1 MKEGLSQGSRR
12 TLADKLNQLFATF
25 RPESQE
31 VGRGRP
37 GREYYNSEI
46 ADRINRPG
54 PIANRIRELVGET
67 VTISGAYLGELRQG
81 KATDPRLSHLK
92 ALAIAF
98 GVPTSYLVDDEEDDP
113 TGTVAADLHRLG
125 QMRRLGVQQVVFRDV
140 LGRSG
145 LSGRSQEAMT
155 AIFEQLL
162 EMEGISDRGSGDDAR
177 PPSVDDGTRRPETG
191 AP

>member
-1 MKEGLSQGSRR
+1 MVGNLPRNPRR
-12 TLADKLNQLFATF
+12 TLADKINELFVTF
-25 RPESQE
+25 RPGPAE

-54 PIANRIRELVGET
+54 PIADRIRDIVGEP

-98 GVPTSYLVDDEEDDP
+98 GVSTSYLVDDDDE
-113 TGTVAADLHRLG
+113 TVADTVSADLRRLG
-125 QMRRLGVQQVVFRDV
+125 QMRRLGVQQVVLRDV

-145 LSGRSQEAMT
+145 LSGRSQDAMT

-162 EMEGISDRGSGDDAR
+162 EMEGISDRGDGETT
-177 PPSVDDGTRRPETG
+177 PPDGSLPRED
-191 AP
+191 